1 LRDAIGLSVP
11 PVPPIRPIHLCPA
24 WDTPAGREL
33 ALRLGELAAAAPP
46 EAVVYKARNTLV
58 RLDLLGTTAVVK
70 CFPARTGWQRRW
82 SRSSKAV
89 KAYANAAELRR
100 RGLGTPEPLAA
111 VEGDD
116 GRSWFACAW
125 IDGCRSVWNL
135 HDGALPDAD
144 RHCEEL
150 GAFIGRLHQAGC
162 DHRDL
167 TPGNVLLRP
176 QGDGYEHLLVD
187 CNRMRFVP
195 VSARAGLARLVS
207 LECQGRTLAGY
218 CRVRGIPLP
227 WARRFFAAVAGWHR
241 FKWQLKD
248 RTRPWRR
255 RLAGRAHQH

>member
-1 LRDAIGLSVP
+1 MPRLL
-11 PVPPIRPIHLCPA
+11 HLCPA
-24 WDTPAGREL
+24 WDGPAGREL

-58 RLDLLGTTAVVK
+58 RLDLLGGTAVVK
-70 CFPARTGWQRRW
+70 CFPPRSSWQRFW
-82 SRSSKAV
+82 SRATKAA
-89 KAYANAAELRR
+89 KAYANAAELLR

-111 VEGDD
+111 VEADD

-125 IDGCRSVWNL
+125 IPGCRSVWEL
-135 HDGALPDAD
+135 HVARLPDAD
-144 RHCEEL
+144 RHCEAL

-176 QGDGYEHLLVD
+176 QGDGFEHLLVD

-195 VSARAGLARLVS
+195 VNARLGLARLVS
-207 LECQGRTLAGY
+207 LECQGRTLPGY
-218 CRVRGIPLP
+218 CRERGLPLA
-227 WARRFFAAVAGWHR
+227 WARRFYDAIAGWHR
-241 FKWQLKD
+241 FKWQVKD